1 MMNTPSKKRRALG
14 GRKPTT
20 NTPPELAHIEEQGT
34 HKWLQGIRSQ
44 FNEISGPEDVN
55 VQFLPLQLIYTDPL
69 NPRELEVDKDEIEA
83 NIAHLRLP
91 EVAFQNDG
99 EWFEAYSKQVIEL
112 FGDTKKAQDILSI
125 ARFASDLKG
134 PENLINP
141 ISAWREE
148 TSFYIFAGERRFLAH
163 VLLETQHIATRIWK
177 HKPSSFD
184 KTILQWQEN
193 HSRENLSLWE
203 TIRNMEQ
210 ILDEWSKVFPTSKMT
225 VRKFSQLVSVKRS
238 QAAIYLKVVVS
249 KDTGLMDAMKAG
261 HIKAIEVAHELV
273 CLSDG
278 ERKEYLVRIEA
289 GEIIT
294 KEIIVAGKKTKAVTV
309 QSNKSLRKVNSVA
322 LKLNKKANPQPVAFI
337 VNTVVDKLNKVDL
350 TERIN
355 RFDLDNPSEL
365 STALTALL
373 NYIDKEG
380 ISDK

>member
-1 MMNTPSKKRRALG
+1 MNTPSKKRRALG